1 MKYWKNQ
8 DKELNKLA
16 WNRNDQD
23 FGHAITPGAT
33 RYQKWLNKHPRHDNR
48 WIGIPEPELRKPER
62 HPWRRYRKPLFVPVQ
77 QNNDKDKAMNMI
89 YIMLAIIVM
98 LVILF
103 LLFFVVTRK

>member
-23 FGHAITPGAT
+23 FGRAVTPGAK
-33 RYQKWLNKHPRHDNR
+33 RYQKWLNKGARHDNR

-62 HPWRRYRKPLFVPVQ
+62 HHWRRHNKPYSVQ
-77 QNNDKDKAMNMI
+77 QNNGKAMSMI

-98 LVILF
+98 LVISF
-103 LLFFVVTRK
+103 LLFFVATRK